1 MTQTSHTKNYN
12 MPRLFLMFLG
22 IEYDFWLLR
31 VWIPEA
37 VSGNCLVTNGLREVW
52 LLCCFDVRWTCLP
65 VLASGGFRYFKGHF
79 RTRWCL
85 RCVFCSVMHHC
96 VVRRSGSVPTEIT
109 EPPWRLDRP
118 DTYSSK
124 HCKAKTSR
132 QAYWSAAI
140 SRSQPS
146 GCILLGSQ
154 KSYWKPCHIRNS
166 LGTIYFLVWEVWVI
180 KYPLCDLLA
189 FFK

>member
-1 MTQTSHTKNYN
+1 MSDYLKCDFC
-12 MPRLFLMFLG
+12 FLN
-22 IEYDFWLLR
+22 FWMR
-31 VWIPEA
+31 RA
-37 VSGNCLVTNGLREVW
+37 VSENCLVALRFSKNLNA
-52 LLCCFDVRWTCLP
+52 LLFRCSMNVSSRTRLR
-65 VLASGGFRYFKGHF
+65 VGFRCFEGHF

-109 EPPWRLDRP
+109 EPALEAR
-118 DTYSSK
+118 SSR
-124 HCKAKTSR
+124 HVFIETCKAKTSR

-146 GCILLGSQ
+146 GCILIRSQ

-166 LGTIYFLVWEVWVI
+166 LGTIYFFVWEVCV
-180 KYPLCDLLA
+180 L
-189 FFK
+189 